1 MLPTVYSVDL
11 AARSGAAA
19 LSRTQ
24 DYPRAMRLLQVGR
37 LGAGHLPVL
46 FAIVFTAM
54 LGATYCFAVYHG
66 DVDPVFP
73 YISANGDNRPESCV
87 FSMLLNL
94 CALLS
99 IVIVHLRYSLIA
111 ELNRSSNLFLKRLN
125 GLALY
130 LGTFGGIGMFIVANF
145 QETAV
150 VKVHLFGA
158 FTCFGFGG
166 LYMVLQAIISHL
178 MCPLFAGRRAA
189 NIRSV
194 LAGFSVVSFF
204 VAVYYG
210 VAAAN
215 EFHKFHPNDPTPRPW
230 SHKQMHEGYELHCV
244 SALAEWILALLNM
257 AFILSFS
264 RDFEKIRV
272 DLRVNPLVGHLD
284 QSPIWRSE
292 SDLTGASP

>member
-1 MLPTVYSVDL
+1 
-11 AARSGAAA
+11 
-19 LSRTQ
+19 
-24 DYPRAMRLLQVGR
+24 MRLLQMGR
-37 LGAGHLPVL
+37 LGAGHLPV
-46 FAIVFTAM
+46 FFGIIFTMM

-73 YISANGDNRPESCV
+73 YISASGDSRPESCV

-99 IVIVHLRYSLIA
+99 VVIVYLRYSLIA
-111 ELNRSSNLFLKRLN
+111 ELNRSSNILLKRLN
-125 GLALY
+125 RIALY
-130 LGTFGGIGMFIVANF
+130 FGTIGGIGMCIVANF

-150 VKVHLFGA
+150 VKIHLFGA
-158 FTCFGFGG
+158 LNCFGFGG
-166 LYMVLQAIISHL
+166 LYMILQSIISHI

-189 NIRSV
+189 NVRSV
-194 LAGFSVVSFF
+194 LAIVSVIAFF

-210 VAAAN
+210 VAAVN
-215 EFHKFHPNDPTPRPW
+215 MFHKFHPDLPTPRPW
-230 SHKQMHEGYELHCV
+230 SRKQMHEGYELHCV
-244 SALAEWILALLNM
+244 SAIAEWTLALMNM

-292 SDLTGASP
+292 SDLANALP